1 MKRTRL
7 RTVIL
12 LAVLSIAGIL
22 AIQIVWV
29 TKTYNQQE
37 KEFND
42 RVHIA
47 LTQVN
52 KKIQTLRKDSSY
64 IYNPIEQISSSSFIV
79 KMNDTLHPYI
89 LETLLEQEFTDN
101 NLSKEFEYGIYDCF
115 TDSIVFG
122 GKVSLNE
129 VEDQPENVPNIQAI
143 KWERDGHYFGVYFP
157 NKVGDVI
164 SNMKIWLFL
173 SIILLLVVLFFAY
186 ALSVILKQKKL
197 SEIKTD
203 FINNMTHELK
213 TPISTIALSSSVLM
227 SDNIVNE
234 PERLHRY
241 AQIIQNEN
249 LRLKNQVDKVLQIAT
264 LDKDTIELTEEH
276 LNVHNIIKNAINTL
290 DLNLQD
296 KNGEVTLSLEAKR
309 HNIFADKVHITN
321 VIYNLIDNAIKY
333 SEAPRIEISTREEST
348 NLIINVKDNGLGIE
362 KQNIGSI
369 FEKFYRVPTG
379 NVHNVKGFGL
389 GLYYVKKMVEAHKG
403 EITIESKI
411 GIGSNFQ
418 ISLPLA
424 KQ

>member
-1 MKRTRL
+1 
-7 RTVIL
+7 
-12 LAVLSIAGIL
+12 
-22 AIQIVWV
+22 
-29 TKTYNQQE
+29 
-37 KEFND
+37 
-42 RVHIA
+42 

-101 NLSKEFEYGIYDCF
+101 NLSNEFEYGIYDCF

-122 GKVSLNE
+122 GKVSVGLKE
-129 VEDQPENVPNIQAI
+129 EGVKETPNIQKI

-157 NKVGDVI
+157 NKLGDVI
-164 SNMKIWLFL
+164 SSMKIWIFL
-173 SIILLLVVLFFAY
+173 SGILVLVCIFFAY

-227 SDNIVNE
+227 NDNIVNE
-234 PERLHRY
+234 PDRLHRY

-264 LDKDTIELTEEH
+264 LDKDEIALKEEPLDLH
-276 LNVHNIIKNAINTL
+276 AIVQNAVNTL
-290 DLNLQD
+290 EINLQE
-296 KNGEVTLSLEAKR
+296 KNGEITMNLLAGRFE
-309 HNIFADKVHITN
+309 IDADRVHITN

-333 SEAPRIEISTREEST
+333 SELPKIDIETSVQGNHLLFKI
-348 NLIINVKDNGLGIE
+348 KDNGIGID
-362 KQNIGSI
+362 KKNLDLI

-379 NVHNVKGFGL
+379 NIHNVKGFGL
-389 GLYYVKKMVEAHKG
+389 GLYYVKKMVEAHQG
-403 EITIESKI
+403 EISVKSELNK
-411 GIGSNFQ
+411 GSVFE
-418 ISLPLA
+418 IKLPLSE
-424 KQ
+424 